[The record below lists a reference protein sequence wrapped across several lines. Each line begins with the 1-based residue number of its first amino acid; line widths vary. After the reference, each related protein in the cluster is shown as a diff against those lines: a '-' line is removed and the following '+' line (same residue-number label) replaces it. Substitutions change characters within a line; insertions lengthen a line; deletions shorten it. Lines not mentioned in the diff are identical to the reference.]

1 MQCIETNVILN
12 KISDNFSNM
21 TSKDFKKFS
30 RELGTEVYKKSL
42 REAKNILQTVKSK
55 LSEMTEEELN
65 ECTLDKIL
73 ENCDISSE
81 VYHNALGI
89 SERGKTIVMKR
100 KLNEMWVNN
109 YNPHFM
115 KAWTANMDIQ
125 FCMDSYAVVTYVT
138 DYLTKGDAGLTKELR
153 KALLE
158 TKHCNNFDQ
167 LNHLK
172 MTYFKNKQVS
182 VAEATYRLVRG
193 LDLKRSN
200 IACIFVA
207 TGYSRN

>member
-1 MQCIETNVILN
+1 
-12 KISDNFSNM
+12 M

-89 SERGKTIVMKR
+89 SERGKTTVMKR
-100 KLNEMWVNN
+100 RPNEMWANN

-115 KAWTANMDIQ
+115 KA
-125 FCMDSYAVVTYVT
+125 
-138 DYLTKGDAGLTKELR
+138 
-153 KALLE
+153 
-158 TKHCNNFDQ
+158 
-167 LNHLK
+167 
-172 MTYFKNKQVS
+172 
-182 VAEATYRLVRG
+182 
-193 LDLKRSN
+193 
-200 IACIFVA
+200 
-207 TGYSRN
+207 